1 MNNKR
6 TSLLQRFVA
15 APYTVWS
22 VLFIVIPLI
31 MVAFYTFTDGD
42 GCFST
47 VNIAKLVEKEYLS
60 IFGRSIAYAFISTVV
75 CLVVAFP
82 LAYFISQT
90 KPHTQKF
97 AIMLTMLPMWTNLVI
112 RTYSLG
118 NLIEDTGV
126 INTALSSLGLIEGP
140 IHMINT
146 PFAVILGMV
155 YNYLP
160 FMVLPIHTVI
170 SKLDKSLIEAAQ
182 DLGCNKFSV
191 ITKVIL
197 PLSKSGIVSGITM
210 VFVPAISTFY
220 ISKKLG
226 GTDNR
231 LIGEVIEDSFLYSE
245 NWNFGSAISFVLM
258 IIIMF
263 SIFVVNKFSDDE
275 EGGGMIL

>member
-31 MVAFYTFTDGD
+31 MVVYYTFTDINGV
-42 GCFST
+42 FTT
-47 VNIAKLVEKEYLS
+47 VNIAKLVEKEYFS
-60 IFGRSIAYAFISTVV
+60 IFARSVAYAFIATVV
-75 CLVVAFP
+75 CLVIAFP

-90 KPHTQKF
+90 KPRTQKL

-112 RTYSLG
+112 RTYSLS

-126 INTALSSLGLIEGP
+126 INTTLGLLDNP

-160 FMVLPIHTVI
+160 FMVLPIYTVI
-170 SKLDKSLIEAAQ
+170 SKLDKSVIEASQ
-182 DLGCNKFSV
+182 DLGCNKFKV
-191 ITKVIL
+191 IMKVIL

-258 IIIMF
+258 IIIML
-263 SIFVVNKFSDDE
+263 SIAVVNKFSDDE
-275 EGGGMIL
+275 EGGMLL